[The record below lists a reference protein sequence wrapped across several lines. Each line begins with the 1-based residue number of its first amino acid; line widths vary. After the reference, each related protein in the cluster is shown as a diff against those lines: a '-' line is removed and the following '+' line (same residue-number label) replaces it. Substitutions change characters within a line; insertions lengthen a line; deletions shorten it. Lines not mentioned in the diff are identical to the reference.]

1 MLIVGGIQLRAGLWQ
16 KYGWLGTFLMGLGMY
31 RKGLFLLSALPVCLF
46 FLSGGYR
53 WYDPQNSTLVLPSGE
68 ASKQKCGEP
77 QAHPLPLGPS
87 VTHSSKS
94 SVAGVRAGT
103 LGAVFTALVCVSS
116 PLAPLQPLL
125 GVRVPPPE

>member
-1 MLIVGGIQLRAGLWQ
+1 MAPSLALWFCLQVGPEAKVWGAP
-16 KYGWLGTFLMGLGMY
+16 GT
-31 RKGLFLLSALPVCLF
+31 P
-46 FLSGGYR
+46 
-53 WYDPQNSTLVLPSGE
+53 P
-68 ASKQKCGEP
+68 
-77 QAHPLPLGPS
+77 PLGPL

-94 SVAGVRAGT
+94 SVAGVQAGT

>member
-1 MLIVGGIQLRAGLWQ
+1 MDGVASSLALWFCLQVGA
-16 KYGWLGTFLMGLGMY
+16 
-31 RKGLFLLSALPVCLF
+31 
-46 FLSGGYR
+46 
-53 WYDPQNSTLVLPSGE
+53 
-68 ASKQKCGEP
+68 ASKSVGSP
-77 QAHPLPLGPS
+77 GTPPLSSS
-87 VTHSSKS
+87 VIDSSKS